1 MKLPEEST
9 RTRNPEGTRKA
20 VIDAAQRLFAE
31 KGFAG
36 TSLRD
41 IAHESGVSQP
51 LIQHHFGSKDQLYSA
66 VIHRS
71 IQDFVGRFPEDD
83 WATDRPVDLRTEMTR
98 MFQFFRENEE
108 QLRMVRWSRLEG
120 RCSLLKGCVDLR
132 GAMVRRIEQGQRL
145 GLVRDDIDAAS
156 LGVMLEGILV
166 YWFENREMNAEL
178 FPEPPSDDAFL
189 ENAIALLQR
198 GFAPEAPA
206 T

>member
-1 MKLPEEST
+1 M
-9 RTRNPEGTRKA
+9 
-20 VIDAAQRLFAE
+20 IDAAQRLFAE